1 MTHEMKKTF
10 LIGHGNME
18 LSKFLELLKEKE
30 IDTLVDVRSIPYSK
44 FASQFN
50 RENLNTALRENS
62 IKYVYMGDILGGR
75 PPEGFDKY
83 MKSSQFTKG
92 ISVLG
97 EGITDSNVAI
107 MCSEIDYTK
116 CHRRFIGFKLIDE
129 GFIIEDI
136 SKKGITERIAQKTLA
151 GF

>member
-1 MTHEMKKTF
+1 MKKAF

-18 LSKFLELLKEKE
+18 INKFVELLRDKK
-30 IDTLVDVRSIPYSK
+30 IDTLVDVRSVPYSR

-50 RENLNTALRENS
+50 RENLNAALHENN
-62 IKYVYMGDILGGR
+62 IKYVYLGDVLGGR
-75 PPEGFDKY
+75 QPEGFDKY
-83 MKSSQFTKG
+83 MKTSQFMKG
-92 ISVLG
+92 IAVLG

-129 GFIIEDI
+129 GFMIEDI
-136 SKKGITERIAQKTLA
+136 SKKGIAERISQKTLA